1 MYMLCTLLSLSPKI
15 SSSFFNCN
23 LIIRDISTTKNKR
36 QNSIARLKI
45 CIVSRTYTGYIHTHP
60 VHLYLLTIKALF
72 CDIIWRK
79 VFILICTADL
89 AVHIQECIKHDGFQE
104 TSPNL
109 ANKLPFQEKERER
122 ERVERRTR
130 REETDAHWILFC
142 LANRN
147 RRAAERLI

>member
-1 MYMLCTLLSLSPKI
+1 MLCICILLSLSPKI

-45 CIVSRTYTGYIHTHP
+45 CIVGRTYTGYIHTHP
-60 VHLYLLTIKALF
+60 VHLYLLIIKALF

-79 VFILICTADL
+79 VFILICAADL
-89 AVHIQECIKHDGFQE
+89 AVHIQECIKHDRFQE

-109 ANKLPFQEKERER
+109 ANKLPFQEKERKR
-122 ERVERRTR
+122 ERGWKGEQ
-130 REETDAHWILFC
+130 EEKKQMHTGSFSVSQTETEEP
-142 LANRN
+142 RKG
-147 RRAAERLI
+147 